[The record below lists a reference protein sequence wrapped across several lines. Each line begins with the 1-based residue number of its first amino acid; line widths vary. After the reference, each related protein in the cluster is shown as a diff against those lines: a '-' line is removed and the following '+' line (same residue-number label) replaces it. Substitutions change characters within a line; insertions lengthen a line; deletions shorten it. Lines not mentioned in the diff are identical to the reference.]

1 MTFEEWSNLW
11 DKVFVVCKMRK
22 DFRALLAHTLQ
33 YKLEWN
39 RGK

>member
-11 DKVFVVCKMRK
+11 DKVFVVCKMRN
-22 DFRALLAHTLQ
+22 DFRALLAHTMQ
-33 YKLEWN
+33 YEPKWN